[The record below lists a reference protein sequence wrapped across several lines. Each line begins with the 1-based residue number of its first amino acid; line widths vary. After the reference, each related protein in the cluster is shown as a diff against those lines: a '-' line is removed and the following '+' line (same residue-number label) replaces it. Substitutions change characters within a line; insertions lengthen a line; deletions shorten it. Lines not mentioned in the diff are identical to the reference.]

1 MRGAMRNAVV
11 RRPSNKGLLGK
22 ASSTRVSRRPANMT
36 VMTPANQAELSRWYD
51 EGEFRRAGRPIPRPV
66 EIHYHHTRAEKRDW
80 GNVVGLAGGTFAA
93 AATGLM
99 LLPSLV
105 TALLFAILF
114 MVLGSFVVALAVS
127 TLRGLPLSHLLV
139 GRDLNHA
146 QEQSRSG

>member
-1 MRGAMRNAVV
+1 MRNAVV

-22 ASSTRVSRRPANMT
+22 ASSTRVARRPTNVT

-51 EGEFRRAGRPIPRPV
+51 DREFRRAGRPIPQPV
-66 EIHYHHTRAEKRDW
+66 EIYYHHPRVEKRDW

-105 TALLFAILF
+105 TALVFAILF
-114 MVLGSFVVALAVS
+114 MVLGSLVVALSVS
-127 TLRGLPLSHLLV
+127 TFRGLPLSHLLL
-139 GRDLNHA
+139 GRDLDHA
-146 QEQSRSG
+146 REQSRSG

>member
-1 MRGAMRNAVV
+1 MRNSVV

-22 ASSTRVSRRPANMT
+22 ASSTRVARRPTNMT

-51 EGEFRRAGRPIPRPV
+51 DQEFRRPGRPIPRPV
-66 EIHYHHTRAEKRDW
+66 EIHYHHAHVEKRDW

-105 TALLFAILF
+105 TALVFAILF
-114 MVLGSFVVALAVS
+114 MVLGSLVVALAVS
-127 TLRGLPLSHLLV
+127 TFRGLPLSRLLLGRHL
-139 GRDLNHA
+139 DHA
-146 QEQSRSG
+146 REQSPSG